1 MSNSRART
9 EAPLAGGTR
18 KKDLRALP
26 QHGEADRRPCELGG
40 QGSASS
46 RGAFLTLRCSHGDEG
61 SGGHA
66 RRSPHPCLPQ
76 FRLPEQ
82 L

>member
-18 KKDLRALP
+18 KKDLRVLP
-26 QHGEADRRPCELGG
+26 QHREADRRPCELGD
-40 QGSASS
+40 QGPVSS
-46 RGAFLTLRCSHGDEG
+46 WGAFLTPSCLRGDEG
-61 SGGHA
+61 SRGHA
-66 RRSPHPCLPQ
+66 RHSPHPCLPQ